1 MFAEVK
7 LQIYQTNETLINQ
20 YQLLLHL
27 QDCSQDVS

>member
-1 MFAEVK
+1 MIAEVK
-7 LQIYQTNETLINQ
+7 LQIYQTLINQ